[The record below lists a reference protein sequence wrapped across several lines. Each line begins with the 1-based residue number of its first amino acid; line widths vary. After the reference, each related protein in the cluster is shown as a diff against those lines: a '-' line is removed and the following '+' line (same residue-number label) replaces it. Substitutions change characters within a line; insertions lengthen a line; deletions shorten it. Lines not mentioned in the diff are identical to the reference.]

1 MWRSLLQNPLHF
13 PHFPKLL
20 TCHCFEAHRLDNT
33 ICYSLVLSCVP
44 SSPITC
50 LSTEVRA
57 ACTVHASTL
66 WILLLTVP
74 VAKQLCQ
81 TFWQTPPQ
89 TFVLPRLP
97 HLCSAGEVLLSL
109 RWAMWHLQEG
119 SQLVLVTCFCV
130 TSLQQTL
137 CVQALSLSLS
147 LHAVSLTLIKLATLP
162 VRAMNSNTCLSC
174 VAMITTLPITVAHT

>member
-1 MWRSLLQNPLHF
+1 MWRSLLQNPLYF
-13 PHFPKLL
+13 PHFPKFL

-66 WILLLTVP
+66 WIPLLTVP
-74 VAKQLCQ
+74 VAKHLCQ

-89 TFVLPRLP
+89 SFVLPRLP

-119 SQLVLVTCFCV
+119 SRCWLPVFVWHLYNRLCVCKHETLFPIFTCCV
-130 TSLQQTL
+130 THLDKIS
-137 CVQALSLSLS
+137 
-147 LHAVSLTLIKLATLP
+147 
-162 VRAMNSNTCLSC
+162 NSSNQG
-174 VAMITTLPITVAHT
+174 HEF

>member
-66 WILLLTVP
+66 WIPLLTVP

-97 HLCSAGEVLLSL
+97 HLCSAREVLLSL

-137 CVQALSLSLS
+137 CVQAWDSIPYLYMLCHS
-147 LHAVSLTLIKLATLP
+147 P
-162 VRAMNSNTCLSC
+162 W
-174 VAMITTLPITVAHT
+174 